1 VRRNPFLISVFLYPL
16 LFTVQVGL
24 ASAQA
29 HLTRV
34 STRAP
39 ALAVVR
45 ANDNRTPA
53 GKLSEGVL
61 TLNLVVG
68 MARWYPESPV
78 GMFVDVAA
86 LAEEGKEPQI
96 PAPLIRV
103 PTGTTIVA
111 TIRNTLTD
119 STIYMRGLVERPAAS
134 LDSIPIPPGQ
144 ARTIRFA
151 AGAPGTYFYMA
162 TPGLMKQRG
171 RPGDDIPEREQLGGA
186 LVVDPEGQVPP
197 DRIFVINI
205 WGQPKESNIHR
216 NAVAINGKTWPFTER
231 FSAVVGDTVRWHV
244 VNASTRNH
252 PMHLHGFYFRVDA
265 RGTGMAD
272 TLYAPAKRRLG
283 VTEDLSP
290 GHTMYMVWTPD
301 RPGNWLF
308 HCHITFHVFPGD
320 AQLTGAVSDAHA
332 VHSRD
337 AGVHMSG
344 LVLGITV
351 SQPRGWKPVRRTNV
365 RKLHLFINEGRRR
378 GAAPRALGYVLQ
390 RDDSIPVRD
399 SVEIPGSMI
408 VVTRDEPTDITIV
421 NRLREPTSIHW
432 HGVELESYSD
442 GVSGWSGN
450 PKLLAPKIAPNDSFT
465 ARLTLPRA
473 GTFIYH
479 THLNDIEQLTS
490 GLFGPIIVLEPG
502 QKFDPGTDHV
512 FTAGWDGD
520 RRPRPALITVNG
532 DSATGPPIEM
542 AVGVPHR
549 FRFINIGPA
558 VRLIFAIRRGADIVK
573 WRAVAKDGA
582 DLPPALTLTG
592 PAIRRLGVGEMFD
605 AEFAARE
612 PGEYEVTVGAPET
625 PTRYRRKIIAR

>member
-1 VRRNPFLISVFLYPL
+1 
-16 LFTVQVGL
+16 
-24 ASAQA
+24 
-29 HLTRV
+29 
-34 STRAP
+34 
-39 ALAVVR
+39 VVR

-53 GKLSEGVL
+53 GKLSDGVL
-61 TLNLVVG
+61 TLNLVIG

-86 LAEEGKEPQI
+86 IAEEGKEPQI

-103 PTGTTIVA
+103 PTGTRIVA

-119 STIYMRGLVERPAAS
+119 STIYMRGLMERPAAS
-134 LDSIPIPPGQ
+134 LDSIPIPPGES
-144 ARTIRFA
+144 RTIRFV

-162 TPGLMKQRG
+162 TPGLIKLRA
-171 RPGDDIPEREQLGGA
+171 RPGDDAPEREQLGGA
-186 LVVDPEGQVPP
+186 FVIDPEGQVPP

-205 WGQPKESNIHR
+205 WGQPKDANTYR

-231 FSAVVGDTVRWHV
+231 LSAALGDTLRWHV
-244 VNASTRNH
+244 VNATNRNH

-265 RGTGMAD
+265 RGTGLVD

-290 GHTMYMVWTPD
+290 GHTMYMVWTAD

-308 HCHITFHVFPGD
+308 HCHITFHVFPGN
-320 AQLTGAVSDAHA
+320 AQLSGAVSDAHA

-351 SQPRGWKPVRRTNV
+351 NQPRGWRPVRRANV
-365 RKLHLFINEGRRR
+365 RKLHLFIDEGQRR

-390 RDDSIPVRD
+390 RDDSIPARD

-432 HGVELESYSD
+432 HGIELESYSD
-442 GVSGWSGN
+442 GVSGWSGD

-473 GTFIYH
+473 GTFMYH

-502 QKFDPGTDHV
+502 QKFDPATDHV

-520 RRPRPALITVNG
+520 RRPRPAVITING

-542 AVGVPHR
+542 AVGAPHR

-558 VRLIFAIRRGADIVK
+558 VRLVFAIRRGADVVT
-573 WRAVAKDGA
+573 WRALAKDGA
-582 DLPPALTLTG
+582 DLPPALAAMG
-592 PAIRRLGVGEMFD
+592 PALRRLGVGEMYD
-605 AEFAARE
+605 AEFTARE
-612 PGEYEVTVGAPET
+612 PGEYQVTVGP
-625 PTRYRRKIIAR
+625 PDSQLRFKQKIIVH